1 MVRWALELLVL
12 EFVTLL
18 EYWLVHVCARATKFK
33 TFKKLLSTMNAL
45 TALNV
50 LEQARELLR
59 RERAEKPV
67 VQRKGK
73 VTLVM
78 SDKIFDADPDADLDD
93 QNVGSLQAASL
104 QAASLQAASL
114 QASSS
119 EQRLKKHQAFMDDV
133 RRLGLLAQI
142 EYERQIKDLKDS
154 QPGEQLEPDCG
165 PQPSHEL

>member
-1 MVRWALELLVL
+1 
-12 EFVTLL
+12 
-18 EYWLVHVCARATKFK
+18 
-33 TFKKLLSTMNAL
+33 MN
-45 TALNV
+45 ALNV
-50 LEQARELLR
+50 LEQAKELLR

-78 SDKIFDADPDADLDD
+78 SDKIFDADLDD

-119 EQRLKKHQAFMDDV
+119 EQTLKEHQAFMDDV